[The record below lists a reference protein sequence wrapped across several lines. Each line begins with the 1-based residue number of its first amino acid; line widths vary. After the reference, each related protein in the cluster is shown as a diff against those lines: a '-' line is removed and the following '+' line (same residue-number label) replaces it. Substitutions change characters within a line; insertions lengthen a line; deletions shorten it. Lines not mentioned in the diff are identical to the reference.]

1 MTLLTLFSAA
11 AASALLSAIWQGA
24 VLALCVALCL
34 RLLPG
39 ISAAVRSFI
48 WMAVFAI
55 AFALHFIPAPHA
67 ATQIHAIHAAPIWS
81 LALAA
86 LWLALSLFRA
96 AQFALGAL
104 RLRQIAR
111 RAIPLTNSNLGAP
124 FIAPLSQAMS
134 GFTPNSRKYTLCTS
148 PDVDRPSVLGF
159 FHPRILLP
167 PGLVETLTPS
177 ELQQVLLHE
186 TEHLRRS
193 DDWTNL
199 LQKLALVVF
208 PLNPVLLW
216 VEHRLCLERELACD
230 DRVLLSTG
238 ARKAYATCLTQLAEH
253 SILHRG
259 ITLALGALGDRQ
271 RQSELSTRVHRILRR
286 PEQLLSRTATR
297 VITATLLLGVSA
309 ASIALAR
316 SPRLISFAPTI
327 PTSAIAQA
335 ENPGANP
342 SAPALAPATWGSAAT
357 LVKAVMPASRPAPP
371 IQRTAASRKRTIPR
385 IQQTPRIIDTRW
397 TAYQT
402 QTRMTLTV
410 SSGSQVQHFYV
421 PAVAYAPAYAAVATP
436 DGWIII
442 QL

>member
-1 MTLLTLFSAA
+1 VTLLTLFSAA

-39 ISAAVRSFI
+39 ISAAVRSFL

-67 ATQIHAIHAAPIWS
+67 ATQIHAIHATPIWS

-96 AQFALGAL
+96 AQFVLGAV
-104 RLRQIAR
+104 RLRQVALRSTPIHELPR
-111 RAIPLTNSNLGAP
+111 AP

-134 GFTPNSRKYTLCTS
+134 GSTPNSRPYTLCTS

-186 TEHLRRS
+186 IEHLRRS

-199 LQKLALVVF
+199 LQKLVLVVF

-297 VITATLLLGVSA
+297 VVTATLLFGVSA

-327 PTSAIAQA
+327 PTSAVAQA
-335 ENPGANP
+335 ENQDVQRR
-342 SAPALAPATWGSAAT
+342 APETWGSSAT
-357 LVKAVMPASRPAPP
+357 LVKAVMPASRPAPST
-371 IQRTAASRKRTIPR
+371 QRTPAPRKRTILR

-421 PAVAYAPAYAAVATP
+421 PAVAYVPAYAAVATP